1 MFPGSEAP
9 AVMQNSIAVIIVG
22 TLSALGIVQTERI
35 SWRLVRIWLP
45 VNLIF
50 VGMLLSGFN
59 R

>member
-1 MFPGSEAP
+1 ML
-9 AVMQNSIAVIIVG
+9 QNSIAVIIVG